1 MSKTNAMRILDNLK
15 LEYNILGYDIKD
27 GKVDGVSVSDKINRP
42 YEKVF
47 KTLVAQSD
55 KEYFVFIIPVKDEL
69 NLKTAAKVAGVKKIE
84 MIPVKDITKVTGYI
98 RGGCSPIAMKKEYKT
113 FIDSSAEEIDMIVI
127 SAGKIGSQIE
137 ISLDNLKE
145 AIDIEIVEL

>member
-1 MSKTNAMRILDNLK
+1 MSKTNAMRMLDNLK
-15 LEYNILGYDIKD
+15 LEYNTLGYDIKD

-42 YEKVF
+42 YENVF

-69 NLKTAAKVAGVKKIE
+69 NLKTAAKVAGVKKID

-98 RGGCSPIAMKKEYKT
+98 RGGCSPIGMKKEYKT
-113 FIDSSAEEIDMIVI
+113 FIDKSAEDRDMIVI

-137 ISLDNLKE
+137 ISLDSLKK
-145 AIDIEIVEL
+145 AIELEIVEL

>member
-1 MSKTNAMRILDNLK
+1 MSKTNAMRMLDNLK
-15 LEYNILGYDIKD
+15 LEYNTLGYDIKD

-42 YEKVF
+42 YENVF

-69 NLKTAAKVAGVKKIE
+69 NLKTAAKVAGVKKID

-98 RGGCSPIAMKKEYKT
+98 RGGCSPIGMKKEYKT
-113 FIDSSAEEIDMIVI
+113 FIDKSAENRDLIVI

-137 ISLDNLKE
+137 ISLDNLKK
-145 AIDIEIVEL
+145 AIELEIVEL